1 MKESDL
7 GGLYED
13 EEGGYDEIE
22 KERLLREHAYNAALR
37 FMKHRKRTWREVY
50 SFLRPRYH
58 MSCRD
63 DVIDMLTL
71 NDEVPSDAEFV
82 EDYIKRKGKGMSKE
96 NILSELEDRQIDLGD
111 EEVEELLDQLFP
123 EDATQDT

>member
-1 MKESDL
+1 MKDNGL
-7 GGLYED
+7 GWLYED
-13 EEGGYDEIE
+13 GEGGYDEIE

-63 DVIDMLTL
+63 EVIDMLTL
-71 NDEVPSDAEFV
+71 DGVVPSDAEFV
-82 EDYIKRKGKGMSKE
+82 EDYIKSKGKGMSKE
-96 NILSELEDRQIDLGD
+96 DILSELEDRQIDLGD
-111 EEVEELLDQLFP
+111 EEVEELLNQLFP
-123 EDATQDT
+123 EDAT